1 MPTKLTFKEIIER
14 IKDILATDSIPK
26 PKDIDVAQALKMH
39 PNTLAQ
45 AKFKNSIPYKAIM
58 DFLESKHICINT
70 FFYGSEPKESVHT
83 YEHYK
88 ILKLYSANA
97 SLGGGCINDL
107 INTQEI
113 VLDRRILQHL
123 NLTECELILAL
134 GESMEHYITDRSL
147 CLVSRKERTI
157 KNGKIYAVQTNDG
170 LFIKH
175 CFIKNQSLELISA
188 NLAYEPMNYALNE
201 VEIIGRIRGV
211 IAPV

>member
-1 MPTKLTFKEIIER
+1 MPQLTFREIIER
-14 IKDILATDSIPK
+14 IKDILATDSILK
-26 PKDIDVAQALKMH
+26 PKDIDVAKALNMS

-70 FFYGSEPKESVHT
+70 FFYGSAPKESVHT
-83 YEHYK
+83 FEHYK

-97 SLGGGCINDL
+97 SLGGGCINES
-107 INTQEI
+107 IQSQEVI
-113 VLDRRILQHL
+113 FDERILAHL
-123 NLTECELILAL
+123 KVRDCELILAL
-134 GESMEHYITDRSL
+134 GESMEHIITDRSL
-147 CLVSRKERTI
+147 CLVNRKEGSI

-175 CFIKNQSLELISA
+175 CFIKDKRLELISA
-188 NLAYEPMNYALNE
+188 NLNYEPISYSLNE
-201 VEIIGRIRGV
+201 VEVIGRIRGV